1 VLALIA
7 SSVRAGVNPP
17 KLHWNEDPTSIPT
30 PESGKPYLTSTLL
43 RYQK

>member
-7 SSVRAGVNPP
+7 SVKADVKPP
-17 KLHWNEDPTSIPT
+17 KLHWNEDPTSVPN

-43 RYQK
+43 RYK